1 MIHYIV
7 CSDNNCQADYVDK
20 RRIQET
26 VRDYD
31 SKDKKF
37 HILKHSMEV
46 GHCEVSIGDFKVVGC
61 GCKNNKN
68 IKETL

>member
-1 MIHYIV
+1 
-7 CSDNNCQADYVDK
+7 
-20 RRIQET
+20 
-26 VRDYD
+26 
-31 SKDKKF
+31 
-37 HILKHSMEV
+37 MEV